1 MSDFLKTFLRER
13 IGDENRPWE
22 HFGIFGKHPGWND
35 HIEDLPLPTMSM
47 ALAKQLLYVQGIGS
61 QISSGAWAR
70 LPEEVRLADFDHAFL
85 WLRGRSFLVGRIWGS
100 RDGKKRA
107 HFPMITLVQ
116 GASVSRDALL
126 GSILA
131 QLEVVAS
138 ACRDTR
144 SADDVRAIVSGA
156 EEVSRSPATP
166 AVNGAGAGPTLHA
179 SRDAVVKI
187 ARDFRQNPSPSTRL
201 PADPNDLPG
210 SLRFWSRVCAAL
222 APSDVPM
229 LFLAPLREPWLDV
242 LINEPAPQR
251 FFCLRACPPAVPI
264 AHHAAAAGPAQEL
277 DADEIAKTAA
287 AGRAPAGNSWIS
299 RLLGH

>member
-70 LPEEVRLADFDHAFL
+70 LPEETRLTDFDHAFL
-85 WLRGRSFLVGRIWGS
+85 WMRGRSFLIGRMWGS

-107 HFPMITLVQ
+107 HFPMVTLVQ
-116 GASVSRDALL
+116 GGCVTRTAWL

-138 ACRDTR
+138 ACRATR
-144 SADDVRAIVSGA
+144 SADDVHAIAAGA
-156 EEVSRSPATP
+156 AQPATP
-166 AVNGAGAGPTLHA
+166 SAPTSLNGASITLRA
-179 SRDAVVKI
+179 NREAVLQI
-187 ARDFRQNPSPSTRL
+187 ARDFRQSPSPSTRL
-201 PADPNDLPG
+201 PADPDDLPG
-210 SLRFWSRVCAAL
+210 SLRFWSRVCSAL
-222 APSDVPM
+222 GPSDVPM

-242 LINEPAPQR
+242 LINEPSAER
-251 FFCLRACPPAVPI
+251 FFCLRACPPVVPV
-264 AHHAAAAGPAQEL
+264 ARNAAAESVQEL
-277 DADEIAKTAA
+277 DADEIAKTAS

>member
-13 IGDENRPWE
+13 IGDEDRPWE

-47 ALAKQLLYVQGIGS
+47 AMAKQLLYVQGIGS

-70 LPEEVRLADFDHAFL
+70 LTDEVRLADFDHAFL
-85 WLRGRSFLVGRIWGS
+85 WLRGRSFLVGRMWAS

-107 HFPMITLVQ
+107 HFPMVALVQ
-116 GASVSRDALL
+116 GGSVARDAML

-131 QLEVVAS
+131 QLERVALGCRAARSAEQVREVIAS
-138 ACRDTR
+138 AEDA
-144 SADDVRAIVSGA
+144 SAAPVELSA
-156 EEVSRSPATP
+156 
-166 AVNGAGAGPTLHA
+166 NGEHSTFRA
-179 SRDAVVKI
+179 SREAVLKI
-187 ARDFRQNPSPSTRL
+187 ARDFRQNPSPCTRL

-222 APSDVPM
+222 APADFPL
-229 LFLAPLREPWLDV
+229 LFVAPLREPWVDL
-242 LINEPAPQR
+242 LINEPAADK
-251 FFCLRACPPAVPI
+251 FFCLRACPPAVPV
-264 AHHAAAAGPAQEL
+264 APGATADGPTEEL
-277 DADEIAKTAA
+277 DADEIAKTVA
-287 AGRAPAGNSWIS
+287 AGRSPAGSSWIS